1 MQQAHWFTVTIGDWS
16 DDGHGKTDTYLINS
30 SLSKDDMEKAY
41 KAGCEVIGFDMVDS
55 LCEEYEQGSI
65 EKEAVEA
72 FASSGLD
79 LLALADKWDREEYAE
94 HGGLSVRGR
103 HLWVP
108 MWIHIC
114 RLGASSLVAIATH
127 DETNINIGGYGL
139 LG

>member
-16 DDGHGKTDTYLINS
+16 DDGHGKTDTHLINS

-55 LCEEYEQGSI
+55 LCEEYEQGSV
-65 EKEAVEA
+65 EKETVEA

-94 HGGLSVRGR
+94 HGGLSVRG
-103 HLWVP
+103 LWVA
-108 MWIHIC
+108 MWLHVC
-114 RLGASSLVAIATH
+114 RLGAADLVAFHIA
-127 DETNINIGGYGL
+127 EANVNIGGYGL
-139 LG
+139 RS